1 MHRQPA
7 PFNCKAN
14 LMHFQTWR
22 HALTSTAVL
31 LTSLSA
37 FAQTMDTQLKTK
49 ADLFGLESALTATI
63 TRHPAV
69 AGKAASVQAKDFT
82 GEAARTQRYPT
93 VTAQAQ
99 QLTNQGSSNVN
110 RPDNPMTL
118 RARQPL
124 WAFGRIDS
132 SIALADAETETEKA
146 DYLRV
151 QRQLIENTAT
161 TYAKVHGLYKRQK
174 VLIDNVAAHEGLR
187 DQIGRRE
194 AGQLA
199 SGADVRLAN
208 TRLIQAG
215 ALKARAD
222 GDLDV
227 ALAELLS
234 LTQIPVSAE
243 PPVAARYTELP
254 AAEALETLAQAQS
267 AEVRYKAQQIT
278 RAKASVEQTKTAS
291 MPTIYFQ
298 ADKYF
303 NQTTYADDTQTGL
316 VLEANL
322 EGMGLATFNRRQAA
336 GAQVTVAEEDLRSTR
351 NDIGRTVQSLHAS
364 RRMQQTLVL
373 ALADSVKELTALLE
387 SYKRQYVAGTKSWL
401 DVLNLQRE
409 LSEQRLQQVQAE
421 NDWLTASLRL
431 GALTGG
437 FDELLGINPDA
448 ALAAKE

>member
-1 MHRQPA
+1 M
-7 PFNCKAN
+7 
-14 LMHFQTWR
+14 T
-22 HALTSTAVL
+22 LTIWLSRLTGIVL
-31 LTSLSA
+31 LLSSA
-37 FAQTMDTQLKTK
+37 ATFGQTVDNGLKPK
-49 ADLFGLESALTATI
+49 AEFFGLESALTATL

-69 AGKAASVQAKDFT
+69 AGKAASVQAKDFS
-82 GEAARTQRYPT
+82 GDAARTQRYPT
-93 VTAQAQ
+93 ISAQAQ
-99 QLTNQGSSNVN
+99 QLTNQGSNTVN

-132 SIALADAETETEKA
+132 SIALADAETETERA

-151 QRQLIENTAT
+151 QRQLIENTAIS
-161 TYAKVHGLYKRQK
+161 YAKVHGLYKRQK
-174 VLIDNVAAHEGLR
+174 VLIDNVVAHEGLR

-215 ALKARAD
+215 ALKSRTD

-243 PPVAARYTELP
+243 PPVAGRYTELP
-254 AAEALETLAQAQS
+254 NAKALETLAQAQS
-267 AEVRYKAQQIT
+267 AEVLYKTQQIA
-278 RAKASVEQTKTAS
+278 RAKATVEQTQYAS
-291 MPTIYFQ
+291 MPTIYLQ

-303 NQTTYADDTQTGL
+303 NQATYADDSQVGL

-322 EGMGLATFNRRQAA
+322 EGMGLATFNRSKAA

-351 NDIGRTVQSLHAS
+351 NDIGRTVQSLYAS
-364 RRMQQTLVL
+364 RKMQQTLVL
-373 ALADSVKELTALLE
+373 SLAESVTELTALLD

-409 LSEQRLQQVQAE
+409 LNEQRLQQVQAD
-421 NDWLTASLRL
+421 NDWLSYSLRL

-437 FDELLGINPDA
+437 FDELLGIKPNA
-448 ALAAKE
+448 ALAAKD

>member
-1 MHRQPA
+1 MHL
-7 PFNCKAN
+7 K
-14 LMHFQTWR
+14 TWR
-22 HALTSTAVL
+22 LALTGAAVL
-31 LTSLSA
+31 STSLGA
-37 FAQTMDTQLKTK
+37 FAQTMDTQLRAK
-49 ADLFGLESALTATI
+49 AELFGLESALTATL

-69 AGKAASVQAKDFT
+69 AGKAASVQAKDYT

-93 VTAQAQ
+93 LSAQAQ
-99 QLTNQGSSNVN
+99 QLTDQGSNTAN

-208 TRLIQAG
+208 TRLILAG
-215 ALKARAD
+215 ALKARTD

-234 LTQIPVSAE
+234 LTQVPVSAE

-254 AAEALETLAQAQS
+254 NAGALETQAQAQS

-291 MPTIYFQ
+291 MPTLYLQ

-303 NQTTYADDTQTGL
+303 NQPSYADDAQVGL

-322 EGMGLATFNRRQAA
+322 EGMGLATFKRSQAA

-351 NDIGRTVQSLHAS
+351 NDLGRTVHSLHAS
-364 RRMQQTLVL
+364 RRMQQALVL
-373 ALADSVKELTALLE
+373 ALADSVKELSALLD

-421 NDWLTASLRL
+421 NDWLSISLRL

-437 FDELLGINPDA
+437 FDEILGITPDA
-448 ALAAKE
+448 AQAAKE

>member
-1 MHRQPA
+1 
-7 PFNCKAN
+7 
-14 LMHFQTWR
+14 MHFKTWR
-22 HALTSTAVL
+22 LALTGAAVL
-31 LTSLSA
+31 MSSLWAS
-37 FAQTMDTQLKTK
+37 AQTMDRQLPAKTE
-49 ADLFGLESALTATI
+49 LFGLESALTATL

-93 VTAQAQ
+93 ISAQAQ
-99 QLTNQGSSNVN
+99 QLTNQGNSTSATT
-110 RPDNPMTL
+110 RSDNPMSL

-151 QRQLIENTAT
+151 QRQLIENTAM

-215 ALKARAD
+215 AQKARSD

-227 ALAELLS
+227 ALAELRS
-234 LTQIPVSAE
+234 LTQILVSAE
-243 PPVAARYTELP
+243 PPVASRFTELP
-254 AAEALETLAQAQS
+254 NAAVLETLAQAQS
-267 AEVRYKAQQIT
+267 AEVRYKAQQIN
-278 RAKASVEQTKTAS
+278 RAKASVAQIQTAA
-291 MPTIYFQ
+291 MPTLYLQ

-303 NQTTYADDTQTGL
+303 NQATYANDTQVGL
-316 VLEANL
+316 VLEGNL
-322 EGMGLATFNRRQAA
+322 EGMGLATFNRSKAA
-336 GAQVTVAEEDLRSTR
+336 AAQVSVAEEELRSTR
-351 NDIGRTVQSLHAS
+351 NDIERTVQSLHAN
-364 RRMQQTLVL
+364 RRMQQALVITM
-373 ALADSVKELTALLE
+373 AESVREVAALLY
-387 SYKRQYVAGTKSWL
+387 SYKRQYDAGTKSWL

-409 LSEQRLQQVQAE
+409 LSEQRLQQIQAE
-421 NDWLTASLRL
+421 NDWLTFSLRL
-431 GALTGG
+431 CALTGG

-448 ALAAKE
+448 TLAAKE

>member
-1 MHRQPA
+1 VPLNR
-7 PFNCKAN
+7 KAN
-14 LMHFQTWR
+14 LLHFKTWR
-22 HALTSTAVL
+22 LALTGAAVL
-31 LTSLSA
+31 ITSLGAS
-37 FAQTMDTQLKTK
+37 AQTMNSQLPAK
-49 ADLFGLESALTATI
+49 AELFGLESALTATL

-93 VTAQAQ
+93 ISAQAQ
-99 QLTNQGSSNVN
+99 QLTNQGSSNNVN

-151 QRQLIENTAT
+151 QRQLVESTVS
-161 TYAKVHGLYKRQK
+161 TYAKVHGLYQRQK
-174 VLIDNVAAHEGLR
+174 VLIDNVAAHESLR

-208 TRLIQAG
+208 TRLIQSG
-215 ALKARAD
+215 ALKARTD

-243 PPVAARYTELP
+243 PPVVARYTELP
-254 AAEALETLAQAQS
+254 AAAALETLAQAQS
-267 AEVRYKAQQIT
+267 ADVRYKAQQIT
-278 RAKASVEQTKTAS
+278 RAKASVAQTQTAA
-291 MPTIYFQ
+291 MPTLYLQ

-303 NQTTYADDTQTGL
+303 NQAVYANDTQVGL

-322 EGMGLATFNRRQAA
+322 EGMGLATFNRSKAA
-336 GAQVTVAEEDLRSTR
+336 GAQVTVAEEDLRSSR
-351 NDIGRTVQSLHAS
+351 NDVGRTVQSLYAS

-373 ALADSVKELTALLE
+373 ALADSVKELTALLD

>member
-1 MHRQPA
+1 MPLNR
-7 PFNCKAN
+7 KAN
-14 LMHFQTWR
+14 LMHLKTW
-22 HALTSTAVL
+22 HLTLIGAAIL
-31 LTSLSA
+31 LTSLGAST
-37 FAQTMDTQLKTK
+37 QTVASQLPTKTE
-49 ADLFGLESALTATI
+49 LFGLESALTATL
-63 TRHPAV
+63 TRHPAI
-69 AGKAASVQAKDFT
+69 ASKAASLQAKGFT

-93 VTAQAQ
+93 VSAQAQ
-99 QLTNQGSSNVN
+99 QLTNQGSSTSATN

-132 SIALADAETETEKA
+132 SIALADAETETERA

-151 QRQLIENTAT
+151 QRQLVENTAIS
-161 TYAKVHGLYKRQK
+161 YAKVHGLYKRQK

-194 AGQLA
+194 TGQLA

-215 ALKARAD
+215 AQKARAE

-227 ALAELLS
+227 ALAELRS
-234 LTQIPVSAE
+234 LTQISVSAE
-243 PPVAARYTELP
+243 PPVAGRFTELP
-254 AAEALETLAQAQS
+254 NADVLEALAQAQS
-267 AEVRYKAQQIT
+267 AELRYKAQQIT
-278 RAKASVEQTKTAS
+278 RAKASVEQTKTAA
-291 MPTIYFQ
+291 MPTLYLQ

-303 NQTTYADDTQTGL
+303 NQPSYADTSQLGL
-316 VLEANL
+316 VLEVNF
-322 EGMGLATFNRRQAA
+322 EGMGLATINRSKAA
-336 GAQVTVAEEDLRSTR
+336 GAQVTVAEEDLRSSR
-351 NDIGRTVQSLHAS
+351 NDIGRTVQSLYAS
-364 RRMQQTLVL
+364 RRMQQNLVL
-373 ALADSVKELTALLE
+373 ALADSVQELGALLD

-409 LSEQRLQQVQAE
+409 LSDQRLQQVQAE

-437 FDELLGINPDA
+437 FDELLGMTPDA
-448 ALAAKE
+448 ARVAKE